1 MRDFRSVEF
10 NFGINKV
17 RIYIFLGIV
26 ISFFS
31 LVILRIVDMQIL
43 SRDKFVKLAVI
54 NIAQQLPIP
63 AERGMI
69 LDVNRVPLAYSEDTI
84 GVFVIQK
91 YLPQNDT
98 LRLVTLSK
106 LAGVI
111 GRDIK
116 FVLAAIERRKWDIYG
131 PIFISEITKEQA
143 VNIMERSEDFPGVFV
158 DTISLRTV
166 KFPYETAHLIG
177 YLGPISQSEFKV
189 LSDEERRI
197 YNTSSYLGK
206 DGVER
211 VYDKVLRGIDGVLF
225 RYIDAKNNIVGSE
238 IVSLPIEGKSLR
250 LSIDA
255 DIQKLAYELLKPYRG
270 SLVVMKPATGEIVAL
285 VSTPSYDPN
294 RLSRGD
300 ASYFLELSTDE
311 KFPLFNRAIQGTYQ
325 PGSTFKL
332 VTAAAALY
340 YNKWGPER
348 SEYCTGALRI
358 GKRVFNDWTVH
369 GNVKNVIDA
378 IRVSCDVYFYKIGLS
393 LEPNEMIEMAKN
405 FGVGERTFIDLPNE
419 KIGLRISEDLHRK
432 KYRRDILSG
441 DMANMAIGQGDWLL
455 TPLQLAVLG
464 SIIYNEGIAYKPH
477 IVKEIL
483 SYDGKEVLEKVK
495 PEVLRKFDLP
505 KEIWKIM
512 KEGMK
517 EVFERG
523 TASGLK
529 YITKY
534 PISGKTGTAENPH
547 GKPHSVFLAFA
558 PTDGVDPDDAIVV
571 AVVVENVGAGSA
583 FAGPVAARVIE
594 AYFNKYGY
602 KK

>member
-43 SRDKFVKLAVI
+43 SRDKFVKLAMI
-54 NIAQQLPIP
+54 NMAQQLPIP

-111 GRDIK
+111 GKDIK

-166 KFPYETAHLIG
+166 RFPYETAHLIG
-177 YLGPISQSEFKV
+177 YLGPISQSEFKL
-189 LSDEERRI
+189 LSDEDKRI

-206 DGVER
+206 DGIER

-285 VSTPSYDPN
+285 VSTPSYNPN

-300 ASYFLELSTDE
+300 ASYFLELSTDQ

-340 YNKWGPER
+340 YNKWVPER

-358 GKRVFNDWTVH
+358 GKRVFNDWAVH
-369 GNVKNVIDA
+369 GNVKNIIDA

-441 DMANMAIGQGDWLL
+441 DMANMSIGQGDWLL

-505 KEIWKIM
+505 KEIWKII

-534 PISGKTGTAENPH
+534 PISCKTGTAENPH

-558 PTDGVDPDDAIVV
+558 PTDGVDPNDAIVV
-571 AVVVENVGAGSA
+571 AVIIENVGAGSA

>member
-31 LVILRIVDMQIL
+31 LMILRIVDMQIL
-43 SRDKFVKLAVI
+43 SRDKFVKLAMI
-54 NIAQQLPIP
+54 NMAQQLPIP

-69 LDVNRVPLAYSEDTI
+69 LDVNWVPLAYSEDTI

-111 GRDIK
+111 GKDIK

-206 DGVER
+206 DGIER

-255 DIQKLAYELLKPYRG
+255 DIQKLAYEFLKPYRG

-332 VTAAAALY
+332 VTTAAALY
-340 YNKWGPER
+340 YNKWVPER

-358 GKRVFNDWTVH
+358 GKRVFNDWAVH
-369 GNVKNVIDA
+369 GNVKNIIDA

-393 LEPNEMIEMAKN
+393 LEPNELIEMAKN
-405 FGVGERTFIDLPNE
+405 FGIGERTFIDLPNE

-464 SIIYNEGIAYKPH
+464 SVIYNEGIAYKPH

-495 PEVLRKFDLP
+495 PEVLRKVDLP

-534 PISGKTGTAENPH
+534 PIACKTGTAENPH

-558 PTDGVDPDDAIVV
+558 PTDGVDPNDAIVV

>member
-26 ISFFS
+26 ISFFF

-43 SRDKFVKLAVI
+43 SRDKFVKLAMI
-54 NIAQQLPIP
+54 NMAQQLPIP

-111 GRDIK
+111 GKDIK

-206 DGVER
+206 DGIER

-255 DIQKLAYELLKPYRG
+255 DIQKLAYEFLKPYRG

-332 VTAAAALY
+332 VTTAAALY
-340 YNKWGPER
+340 YNKWVPER

-358 GKRVFNDWTVH
+358 GKRVFNDWAVH
-369 GNVKNVIDA
+369 GNVKNIIDA

-393 LEPNEMIEMAKN
+393 LEPNELIEMAKN
-405 FGVGERTFIDLPNE
+405 FGIGERTFIDLPNE

-558 PTDGVDPDDAIVV
+558 PTDGVDPNDAIVV

>member
-43 SRDKFVKLAVI
+43 SRDKFVKLAMI
-54 NIAQQLPIP
+54 NMAQQLPIP

-69 LDVNRVPLAYSEDTI
+69 LDVNQVPLAYSEDTI

-91 YLPQNDT
+91 YLPQNDA

-111 GRDIK
+111 GKDIK

-206 DGVER
+206 DGIER

-332 VTAAAALY
+332 VTTAAALY
-340 YNKWGPER
+340 YNKWVPER

-358 GKRVFNDWTVH
+358 GKRVFNDWAVH
-369 GNVKNVIDA
+369 GNVRNIIDA

-393 LEPNEMIEMAKN
+393 LEPNELIEMAKN
-405 FGVGERTFIDLPNE
+405 FGIGERTFIDLPNE

-534 PISGKTGTAENPH
+534 SIACKTGTAENPH

-558 PTDGVDPDDAIVV
+558 PTDGVDPNDAIVV

>member
-10 NFGINKV
+10 NFGISKV

-43 SRDKFVKLAVI
+43 SRDKFVKLAMI
-54 NIAQQLPIP
+54 NMAQQLPIP

-111 GRDIK
+111 GKDIK

-206 DGVER
+206 DGIER

-340 YNKWGPER
+340 YNKWVPER

-358 GKRVFNDWTVH
+358 GKRVFNDWAVH

-393 LEPNEMIEMAKN
+393 LEPNELIEMAKN

-558 PTDGVDPDDAIVV
+558 PTDGVDPNDAIVV

>member
-43 SRDKFVKLAVI
+43 SRDKFVKLAMI
-54 NIAQQLPIP
+54 NMAQQLPIP

-111 GRDIK
+111 GKDIK

-206 DGVER
+206 DGIER

-300 ASYFLELSTDE
+300 ASYFLKLSTDE

-325 PGSTFKL
+325 PGSTFKI

-340 YNKWGPER
+340 YNKWVPER

-393 LEPNEMIEMAKN
+393 LEPNELIEMAKN
-405 FGVGERTFIDLPNE
+405 FGVGERTFVDLPNE

-441 DMANMAIGQGDWLL
+441 DMANMSIGQGDWLL

-558 PTDGVDPDDAIVV
+558 PTDGVDPNDAIVV
-571 AVVVENVGAGSA
+571 AVIVENVGAGSA
-583 FAGPVAARVIE
+583 FAGPVAARLIE

>member
-43 SRDKFVKLAVI
+43 SRDKFVKLAMI
-54 NIAQQLPIP
+54 NMAQQLPIP

-111 GRDIK
+111 GKDIK

-206 DGVER
+206 DGIER

-238 IVSLPIEGKSLR
+238 VVSLPIEGKSLR

-332 VTAAAALY
+332 VTTAAALY
-340 YNKWGPER
+340 YNKWVPER
-348 SEYCTGALRI
+348 TEYCTGALRI
-358 GKRVFNDWTVH
+358 GKRVFNDWAVH
-369 GNVKNVIDA
+369 GNVRGIIDA

-393 LEPNEMIEMAKN
+393 LEPNELIEMAKN

-441 DMANMAIGQGDWLL
+441 DMANMSIGQGDWLL

-534 PISGKTGTAENPH
+534 LIACKTGTAENPH

>member
-43 SRDKFVKLAVI
+43 SRDKFVKLAMI
-54 NIAQQLPIP
+54 NMAQQLPIP

-111 GRDIK
+111 GKDIK

-206 DGVER
+206 DGIER

-255 DIQKLAYELLKPYRG
+255 DIQKLAYEFLKPYRG

-332 VTAAAALY
+332 VTTAAALY
-340 YNKWGPER
+340 YNKWVPER

-358 GKRVFNDWTVH
+358 GKRVFNDWAVH
-369 GNVKNVIDA
+369 GNVKNIIDA

-393 LEPNEMIEMAKN
+393 LEPNELIEMAKN
-405 FGVGERTFIDLPNE
+405 FGIGERTFIDLPNE

-558 PTDGVDPDDAIVV
+558 PTDGVDPNDAIVV